1 MSRRANKK
9 HIDAWADDVEEAPRA
24 ELPEDKSEKRRR
36 WMRWYFLSMGFAMPV
51 IVFAGFVSTQEM
63 ASSIEDLSAP
73 SAMGEESSAVVES
86 RAAATIAVEEWLSA
100 EPSPLPQGRVLSW
113 NWAQEVPDLKEPERG
128 SGGEIE
134 PWDTIIAHDFTV
146 VGKSTTFSV
155 QVNTL
160 VDPVGGVLVMG
171 TPSLLPYAPA
181 ASGVS
186 AQALWPGAMS
196 VSASEAVEQAINQWA
211 KTFVGGEPRDLRL
224 VVGDPV
230 ATHSYM
236 PMVGAEFHS
245 SEVTEATVQPEM
257 YTPEGQVPPDPEQI
271 VARVELT
278 ILWGEE
284 DELDDRGDV
293 RELQVISYDVL
304 VDRANTAAPQ
314 VVAWGGAGSGPTL
327 EAYQNA
333 VDGRELVMSSTSSD
347 DEESDGEQGTEIGET
362 QDTADEE
369 SEDAESDKEEPKKE
383 KKSKKEK
390 EAKKKND
397 DKKKDK

>member
-1 MSRRANKK
+1 NVTGVQTCA
-9 HIDAWADDVEEAPRA
+9 
-24 ELPEDKSEKRRR
+24 LPIS
-36 WMRWYFLSMGFAMPV
+36 
-51 IVFAGFVSTQEM
+51 
-63 ASSIEDLSAP
+63 
-73 SAMGEESSAVVES
+73 
-86 RAAATIAVEEWLSA
+86 
-100 EPSPLPQGRVLSW
+100 
-113 NWAQEVPDLKEPERG
+113 
-128 SGGEIE
+128 
-134 PWDTIIAHDFTV
+134 
-146 VGKSTTFSV
+146 
-155 QVNTL
+155 
-160 VDPVGGVLVMG
+160 
-171 TPSLLPYAPA
+171 YAPA

-271 VARVELT
+271 VVRVELT
-278 ILWGEE
+278 ILWDEE

-347 DEESDGEQGTEIGET
+347 DEEADGEQGTESGET
-362 QDTADEE
+362 QDTADED
-369 SEDAESDKEEPKKE
+369 SEDAETEKEEAP
-383 KKSKKEK
+383 
-390 EAKKKND
+390 
-397 DKKKDK
+397 